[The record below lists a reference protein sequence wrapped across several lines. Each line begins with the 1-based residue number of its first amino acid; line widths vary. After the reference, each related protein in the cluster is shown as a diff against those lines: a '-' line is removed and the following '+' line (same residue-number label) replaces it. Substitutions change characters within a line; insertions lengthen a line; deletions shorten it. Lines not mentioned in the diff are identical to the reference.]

1 MKPEELDEWET
12 YISQLAGLELQVQTD
27 TANSQTFISM
37 MAEEGRDVA
46 WCRQILMLF
55 VRQCKAVGCRLPAG
69 GMYNL
74 DIIAS
79 MDEIASMGVQMS
91 EEEADALASSYTPI
105 DDGLEQALLRN

>member
-1 MKPEELDEWET
+1 MKPDELDEWEE
-12 YISQLAGLELQVQTD
+12 YVSMLAGRELQAQTD
-27 TANSQTFISM
+27 TANSQAFISM

-55 VRQCKAVGCRLPAG
+55 VRQCKAVGVRLPSG

-74 DIIAS
+74 DIIAT

-91 EEEADALASSYTPI
+91 EEEADELEASYTPI
-105 DDGLEQALLRN
+105 DDGLEQALLRD